1 MTRYGSAAGAILITL
16 VSAEAFAQ
24 GGPPR
29 STICH
34 IPPGNPANGQT
45 LTLPEPAIQTHL
57 AHGDVMGACAA
68 GGIRGN
74 AIGGD
79 RNDRPR
85 NDGRGTPG
93 RRGGSDERLEGGARE
108 EAEPDEAEEQEEE
121 EAEEREGGE
130 VSAGGGRNPGPT
142 TTRPEASGQQP
153 SGADR
158 GAGADSG
165 ERGGK
170 PKPGNTGGTG
180 RGAPS
185 TKKPAG
191 PPRKQP

>member
-1 MTRYGSAAGAILITL
+1 MTRYVSAAGAILITL

-45 LTLPEPAIQTHL
+45 LTLPEPAIQAHL
-57 AHGDVMGACAA
+57 AHGDVIGACA
-68 GGIRGN
+68 GGRIRGGN
-74 AIGGD
+74 EIGAD
-79 RNDRPR
+79 RNVRPR
-85 NDGRGTPG
+85 NDGRATPG
-93 RRGGSDERLEGGARE
+93 RRGGGEERLEGGARE
-108 EAEPDEAEEQEEE
+108 EVEPEEAEE

-130 VSAGGGRNPGPT
+130 VSAGGRKPGST
-142 TTRPEASGQQP
+142 TARPEASGKQP
-153 SGADR
+153 SDADR
-158 GAGADSG
+158 GAGADRG
-165 ERGGK
+165 GRGGK
-170 PKPGNTGGTG
+170 PQSGNTGETG

-185 TKKPAG
+185 TKKPAV

>member
-108 EAEPDEAEEQEEE
+108 EADEAEEQEEE